1 MTKHFDEWTKKGID
15 LGLMYETSLTIKGF
29 QRQRSTIV
37 NRNDNLYINCIPY
50 LNLFILLIDI
60 NIK

>member
-37 NRNDNLYINCIPY
+37 NRNDIVGG
-50 LNLFILLIDI
+50 
-60 NIK
+60 